1 MIRGGKLAEPL
12 CGTMIAGNT
21 FELLT
26 GITAVSSEYERMFGS
41 VVPYIAL
48 KEIAVTG
55 G

>member
-1 MIRGGKLAEPL
+1 
-12 CGTMIAGNT
+12 MIAGNT

-26 GITAVSSEYERMFGS
+26 SITGVSSEHERMFGS

-48 KEIAVTG
+48 EQIAITG